1 MDRRVFLL
9 SFGLAGAM
17 AVSNADAGQHEGHQ
31 AGTAPSA
38 AQITECRQA
47 QPVIT
52 ELLNAA
58 VKRLEDARLTNSA
71 AAMRDAADDVQA
83 ALVDMRTQFAPC
95 SVMQAVA
102 ADPRTAPAAPATPAP
117 AAVAAPAPQRGS
129 PAAVPAA
136 ADPHAGHAAPV
147 APPTSTSR
155 APAAAPAR
163 PSASPQRTAPSAPAD
178 SHAGH
183 TTLAAPASRTPPA
196 SATRPSAPGQLAQP
210 ASEAHADHT
219 TPPASARPATSTASR
234 GSAATPPTNIAELKC
249 SIAVDPKTAPR
260 MLYQGRM
267 YYFCTEASRAE
278 FAKDPAK
285 FVTAPPQAA
294 PAHAH

>member
-95 SVMQAVA
+95 SVMQAAA

-129 PAAVPAA
+129 
-136 ADPHAGHAAPV
+136 
-147 APPTSTSR
+147 
-155 APAAAPAR
+155 AAAPAR
-163 PSASPQRTAPSAPAD
+163 PSASPQRTSPSAAAD
-178 SHAGH
+178 SHADH
-183 TTLAAPASRTPPA
+183 TTPVAPPSRTPPA
-196 SATRPSAPGQLAQP
+196 SATRPSAPAQPAPP
-210 ASEAHADHT
+210 ASEAHADHA
-219 TPPASARPATSTASR
+219 TPPASARPATSTASG